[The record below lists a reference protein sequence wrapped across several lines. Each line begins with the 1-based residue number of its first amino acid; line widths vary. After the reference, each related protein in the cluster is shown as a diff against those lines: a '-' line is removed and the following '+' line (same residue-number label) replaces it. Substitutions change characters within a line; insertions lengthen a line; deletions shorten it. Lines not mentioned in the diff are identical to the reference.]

1 MDKINLSINT
11 KNKENINKTKQNRPK
26 YNNFSKNSI
35 KNVDMYGM
43 STPNFT
49 KNIKTPFE
57 GFNFWTVLS
66 KLLSDLGKMTEAKPK
81 VKNVSFCGNNSM
93 LDEIKE
99 QPAVIDKLVNRYLP
113 LNKPVQEIKLNL
125 DREEINNLS
134 KIYIVASGSSKNVGK
149 ISKYIIERI
158 ARIPVEVDYASEFA
172 HRDLSLKPNDLVIAI
187 SQSGET
193 ADTFAAVKAAKENG
207 VHTLALTNNP
217 ESKINNI
224 SESQMNV
231 GAGKEKSIAATK
243 SVTAQLIN
251 LYALA
256 LYLGEERGT
265 ISSEESNKYKQELH
279 KISKNLDK
287 VLGNV
292 DKITL
297 IADKIKDSQHL
308 VLLGRGVNLAV
319 AQEGALKIKETS
331 YIDAN
336 GYPSGEFMHGH
347 KAVIDEK
354 IPVISI
360 IVPGEEGDP
369 KYKYAINNTVEV
381 KNNSNTDLVII
392 KSEKDKDIENN
403 PVFKDAMFIDIP
415 ECEEKISPLYTLIT
429 LQLLAL
435 KIAEG
440 LGRDVD
446 QPRYLKKAVTNE

>member
-1 MDKINLSINT
+1 MNQISINIPA
-11 KNKENINKTKQNRPK
+11 KNRGDINKTKQNMRK
-26 YNNFSKNSI
+26 NNNFSKNSI
-35 KNVDMYGM
+35 KNTDIHYMNASGFIKKV
-43 STPNFT
+43 
-49 KNIKTPFE
+49 KTPFE
-57 GFNFWTVLS
+57 GFNLWFVLS
-66 KLLSDLGKMTEAKPK
+66 KLLSGLGKMTEAKPVLK
-81 VKNVSFCGNNSM
+81 SVSFSGDNSM
-93 LDEIKE
+93 YDEIKE
-99 QPAVIDKLVNRYLP
+99 QPAVIDMLVNKYLP
-113 LNKPVQEIKLNL
+113 IGKPVQKIELNL
-125 DREEINNLS
+125 DKNEINNLS

-149 ISKYIIERI
+149 ISKYIIEKI
-158 ARIPVEVDYASEFA
+158 AKIPVEVDYASEFA

-193 ADTFAAVKAAKENG
+193 ADTFVAIKAAKENG

-231 GAGKEKSIAATK
+231 GAGKERSIAATK

-265 ISSEESNKYKQELH
+265 ISAEELDKYKQELH
-279 KISKNLDK
+279 KVSKNLCK
-287 VLGNV
+287 VLDNI
-292 DKITL
+292 DKIAK
-297 IADKIKDSQHL
+297 IASQIKDSQHL
-308 VLLGRGVNLAV
+308 ILLGRGVNLAV

-347 KAVIDEK
+347 KAVVDEK

-360 IVPGEEGDP
+360 IVPGEEGDL

-381 KNNSNTDLVII
+381 KNNSNTDIVII
-392 KSEKDKDIENN
+392 KSQKDKNIENN
-403 PVFKDAMFIDIP
+403 PAFKDSMFIDIP
-415 ECEEKISPLYTLIT
+415 ECDETVSPLYTLIT
-429 LQLLAL
+429 LQLMAL

-446 QPRYLKKAVTNE
+446 KPRYLKKAVINE